1 MYRALLIFYQEFR
14 AMICYKRAWLAD
26 YAQVVVRYRDGAE
39 YISGERESRPP
50 RMKRLTQHSAALMLS
65 VAFLLAHCHS
75 AGADELY
82 KQFSLSG
89 ANLTSAPADAKA
101 PEPGIV
107 TAKYGFKIAKDFMPY
122 MGTGISYSYQPD
134 ARTGD
139 ITRLRTGV
147 AAQLGFNYLLG
158 ENLTFKVDY
167 KYLTVTPEQPR
178 GGDPRNP
185 PQSLGIGLD
194 IKF

>member
-1 MYRALLIFYQEFR
+1 MKQFTHHTALL
-14 AMICYKRAWLAD
+14 L
-26 YAQVVVRYRDGAE
+26 
-39 YISGERESRPP
+39 
-50 RMKRLTQHSAALMLS
+50 LS
-65 VAFLLAHCHS
+65 VIVVLVHCS
-75 AGADELY
+75 PGCADELY
-82 KQFSLSG
+82 KQFSVSG
-89 ANLTSAPADAKA
+89 GTLTTAPADPKA
-101 PEPGIV
+101 PEPGVV

-122 MGTGISYSYQPD
+122 MGTGLSYSFQPD

-147 AAQLGFNYLLG
+147 AAQFGFSYLLG

-167 KYLTVTPEQPR
+167 KYLTVAPELQR
-178 GGDPRNP
+178 GGDPRTP